1 MFISPL
7 LWLNEFTHFFCYRIG
22 QKLSVWNRSMT
33 TVYWAIMLCFIVI
46 VIKNE
51 NVKDLGPAWSDSHH
65 TRLHIYLCLSYFLS
79 YAHARTHKHFIFNQK
94 PIMSLG
100 SDANKTQTHTQKKIN
115 KNYDSDDMDSTI
127 KWVIG
132 WEKQRGICVYVRSV
146 HWMCVHRK
154 HNSYTQIQTK

>member
-1 MFISPL
+1 MLIALFSAILTIKMRISNDLNTKERNACCLMFVSPL

-22 QKLSVWNRSMT
+22 QKLSVWNRLMT

-65 TRLHIYLCLSYFLS
+65 TRSHIYLCLSYFLS
-79 YAHARTHKHFIFNQK
+79 YAHARTHEHFIFNQK

-100 SDANKTQTHTQKKIN
+100 SDANKTQTHTKK
-115 KNYDSDDMDSTI
+115 KSTRTMTAMI
-127 KWVIG
+127 WI
-132 WEKQRGICVYVRSV
+132 
-146 HWMCVHRK
+146 RK
-154 HNSYTQIQTK
+154 